1 MPTGFSKGKLVVVAL
16 VLVILTGA
24 GITYAYETMRN
35 DSSLT
40 FNGTYNIA
48 PDSYIEKT
56 FNVSV
61 SGHSF
66 NIETVNDIKAKNDFA
81 LLVLPDSYAGKFI
94 NALTG
99 NYTLTFVSSYF
110 MKLRQNSTEVMGLL
124 PVKPGESVGGLTFY
138 PPEYIESGEY
148 CVFLINLS
156 GQNNSVSMDIIIT
169 Y

>member
-16 VLVILTGA
+16 VLVIITGS
-24 GITYAYETMRN
+24 GITYAYETIRN
-35 DSSLT
+35 DSSLKL
-40 FNGTYNIA
+40 NGTYNIA

-61 SGHSF
+61 SGHYF
-66 NIETVNDIKAKNDFA
+66 NIETVNGTKAKNDFA
-81 LLVLPDSYAGKFI
+81 LPVLPDSLAGEFI

-99 NYTLTFVSSYF
+99 NYTMKFVSSYF
-110 MKLRQNSTEVMGLL
+110 TKLRQNSTEVMGLL

>member
-24 GITYAYETMRN
+24 GITYAYERTMY
-35 DSSLT
+35 DPSLT
-40 FNGTYNIA
+40 LNGTYNIA

-124 PVKPGESVGGLTFY
+124 PVIGNLYYFVRSYFLAHNIYFY
-138 PPEYIESGEY
+138 
-148 CVFLINLS
+148 
-156 GQNNSVSMDIIIT
+156 
-169 Y
+169 

>member
-1 MPTGFSKGKLVVVAL
+1 MPTKFSKGKLVVVAL
-16 VLVILTGA
+16 VLIILTGV
-24 GITYAYETMRN
+24 GVSYAYERAV
-35 DSSLT
+35 DPSLT
-40 FNGTYNIA
+40 LNGTYNIA

-61 SGHSF
+61 SGHYF
-66 NIETVNDIKAKNDFA
+66 NIETVNGTKATYDFA
-81 LLVLPDSYAGKFI
+81 LMVLPNSYAGKFI

-110 MKLRQNSTEVMGLL
+110 MKLRTNSTEAMGLL
-124 PVKPGESVGGLTFY
+124 PVKPGELVGSTTFY
-138 PPEYIESGEY
+138 PPEYIEAGQY

-156 GQNNSVSMDIIIT
+156 GQSNSVSMDIVIT

>member
-40 FNGTYNIA
+40 LNGTYNIA

-99 NYTLTFVSSYF
+99 N
-110 MKLRQNSTEVMGLL
+110 
-124 PVKPGESVGGLTFY
+124 
-138 PPEYIESGEY
+138 
-148 CVFLINLS
+148 
-156 GQNNSVSMDIIIT
+156 
-169 Y
+169 

>member
-1 MPTGFSKGKLVVVAL
+1 
-16 VLVILTGA
+16 
-24 GITYAYETMRN
+24 
-35 DSSLT
+35 
-40 FNGTYNIA
+40 
-48 PDSYIEKT
+48 
-56 FNVSV
+56 
-61 SGHSF
+61 
-66 NIETVNDIKAKNDFA
+66 
-81 LLVLPDSYAGKFI
+81 SYAGKFI

>member
-40 FNGTYNIA
+40 LNGTYNIA

-81 LLVLPDSYAGKFI
+81 LLVLPDSYAGKSNTTI
-94 NALTG
+94 GIICN
-99 NYTLTFVSSYF
+99 
-110 MKLRQNSTEVMGLL
+110 
-124 PVKPGESVGGLTFY
+124 
-138 PPEYIESGEY
+138 SGERSY
-148 CVFLINLS
+148 YACSFLMENKIKNVFNVRGGIIRWHLS
-156 GQNNSVSMDIIIT
+156 GLDVD
-169 Y
+169 YD